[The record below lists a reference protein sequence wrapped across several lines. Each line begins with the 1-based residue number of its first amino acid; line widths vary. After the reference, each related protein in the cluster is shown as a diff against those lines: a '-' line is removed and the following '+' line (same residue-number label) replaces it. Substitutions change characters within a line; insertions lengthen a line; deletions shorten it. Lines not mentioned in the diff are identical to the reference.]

1 MTIEEV
7 VRQIHHV
14 GIVPVLRASSADDA
28 CRAVEVI
35 CEAGIPIVE
44 ITMTVPHATTVI
56 REVVRRYGDTVLAG
70 AGTVVDAEQ
79 ASACLD
85 AGAEFLVSP
94 GVSVPVIHLARS
106 RKKLAIPGALTPT
119 EIMALTEHGINLVK
133 IFPCSSVGGPK
144 HISSLRAPFPKLDFI
159 PTGGVNASNAE
170 EYLRAG
176 AFALGVGA
184 DLADI
189 HSIRA
194 GQAHKVASAAQALK
208 VAVAKVREAQ
218 GDR

>member
-7 VRQIHHV
+7 IRQIHRV
-14 GIVPVLRASSADDA
+14 GVVPVLRASSADDA
-28 CRAVEVI
+28 CRAVDVI

-44 ITMTVPHATTVI
+44 ITMTVPDATTVI
-56 REVVRRYGDTVLAG
+56 REVVRRHGQTVLAG

-94 GVSVPVIHLARS
+94 GASVPVIQLARS
-106 RKKLAIPGALTPT
+106 RTKLAIPGALTPT
-119 EIMALTEHGINLVK
+119 EVMALTEHGMNLIK
-133 IFPCSSVGGPK
+133 IFPCSSMGGAK
-144 HISSLRAPFPKLDFI
+144 HIRSLRAPFPKVDFI
-159 PTGGVNASNAE
+159 PTGGVNVSNAE

-184 DLADI
+184 DLVDI

-194 GQAHKVASAAQALK
+194 GEAHKVASTARALK
-208 VAVAKVREAQ
+208 AAIAKVREDH
-218 GDR
+218 GD

>member
-7 VRQIHHV
+7 VRRIHHI
-14 GIVPVLRASSADDA
+14 GIVPVLRASSVDDA
-28 CRAVEVI
+28 YRAVDVI
-35 CEAGIPIVE
+35 SEAGIPLIE
-44 ITMTVPHATTVI
+44 ITMTVPHASAVI
-56 REVVRRYGDTVLAG
+56 REVVRRYGDRVLAG
-70 AGTVVDAEQ
+70 AGTVVDREQ

-119 EIMALTEHGINLVK
+119 EIMALTEQGISLMK
-133 IFPCSSVGGPK
+133 IFPCSSMGGPK
-144 HISSLRAPFPKLDFI
+144 HIRSLRAPFPKIDFI

-184 DLADI
+184 DLVDI

-194 GQAHKVASAAQALK
+194 GQAHKVVSTARALK
-208 VAVAKVREAQ
+208 AAIAKVREAH
-218 GDR
+218 GD

>member
-7 VRQIHHV
+7 VRKIRHI
-14 GIVPVLRASSADDA
+14 GIVPVLRASSTDDA
-28 CRAVEVI
+28 CRAVDVI
-35 CEAGIPIVE
+35 SEAGIPIVE

-94 GVSVPVIHLARS
+94 GLSVPVIQLARS

-119 EIMALTEHGINLVK
+119 EVMALAEHGMNLMK
-133 IFPCSSVGGPK
+133 IFPCSSVGGPQ
-144 HISSLRAPFPKLDFI
+144 HIASLRAPFPKLDFI
-159 PTGGVNASNAE
+159 PTGGVSASNAE

-184 DLADI
+184 DLVDI

-194 GQAHKVASAAQALK
+194 GQAHKVTSTAQALK
-208 VAVAKVREAQ
+208 AAIAKVRQ
-218 GDR
+218 GHGDG